1 MLIGRVIVYADVA
14 QLVEHHLAKVRVAS
28 SNLVVRSA
36 KRKNLMSNV
45 KKSLVLFF
53 LFTFQS
59 IVLFGCSSNTDL
71 ADSVESLKSIDNDK
85 LLALLSDK
93 SPIPLDSEISSG
105 TLENGITYFA
115 LSNENPGLNFEARLV
130 VKAGGLVQVPVDS
143 GIAHFVEHMVFQGT
157 QNFPNGIF
165 DGLEG
170 YGINV
175 GTHINGWTSCDAT
188 TYAFRATSRENLEM
202 VLKALDDIAT
212 LATFPEDRIEV
223 EKNIILEEARPDE
236 SIDGIKHELFREM
249 YTEGTLYEEC
259 NTIGTSEGIRN
270 VTSQDLIE
278 YYDLWYR
285 PDLMAV
291 ILVGDLPTEELET
304 KIIDHFADNPEK
316 SGPGSIRTQTPNPY
330 GEMKIRTFTHSEV
343 ENIVSIDF
351 SAPFA
356 SQGTS
361 GSEYEK
367 FLLNLVFDLAHEHM
381 LTRAEYGDITFS
393 KPWGYVWSEDF
404 NLRFFGWGF
413 DSDNPAEELK
423 ELLKEVRFLKETGFS
438 EGLLEKELAEL
449 TNALNDG
456 LGASAGRQDGS
467 YADDLV
473 THFINGVPVADPQ
486 FLTETWLSW
495 VDEVTLEDVNS
506 YFVRLMNETAP
517 QVFILGKREAE
528 TPNIKDLEKA
538 ILDSA
543 TESLDGI
550 ENAVVVPLF
559 DNLMVTPEKSRESVN
574 RISHD
579 DFWEQEVVE
588 LNFSNGSTAIH
599 TYSDITP
606 EKVNVLACSPG
617 SYSELQSGDSALVNF
632 ATSAIDQSGV
642 GNLSSQIVNNFLE
655 TNRILL
661 ISVITP
667 NSECQLGATSPESL
681 FGLMELI
688 HLRLTTPRVDEQ
700 VFAQELIN
708 LDSYMEDE
716 NDPYV
721 ASSNKISEVTYGE
734 DLRRMFPTSE
744 QIETFT
750 PQKALQIYEEVFTGA
765 EGLTV
770 VFVGDVTLDQVEELS
785 RTYIATLPTGALSTG
800 WEPQPY
806 LPSGVVTENVTAGLN
821 QALSGFDIQFQNEL
835 PRGERDEREVLAGVL
850 QVEVQGMILQKILE
864 NRLFERLR
872 DELGISYNA
881 AVVSISYELK
891 PDIRF
896 FVDISV
902 DTSMETVELAHEV
915 VLEEIELLRTT
926 NLQEKE
932 FSIAK
937 ETILNEL
944 SYVSNE
950 VLLMDLID
958 WKLFTTLDWP
968 FISYYGRLYFAE
980 TAETESIS
988 SVSSLLMPEEHR
1000 IEIFRDQPPPSENVE

>member
-1 MLIGRVIVYADVA
+1 MIHFNKL
-14 QLVEHHLAKVRVAS
+14 LL
-28 SNLVVRSA
+28 
-36 KRKNLMSNV
+36 
-45 KKSLVLFF
+45 F
-53 LFTFQS
+53 LFLLLGF
-59 IVLFGCSSNTDL
+59 VLSGCSSNTNS
-71 ADSVESLKSIDNDK
+71 ADSVESLKSVDNDE

-93 SPIPLDSEISSG
+93 TPIPLDSEIRSG

-130 VKAGGLVQVPVDS
+130 VKAGGLAQMPVDS

-175 GTHINGWTSCDAT
+175 GTHINGWTSCDVT
-188 TYAFRATSRENLEM
+188 TYVFRATNRENLEI

-223 EKNIILEEARPDE
+223 ERNIILEEARPDE

-270 VTSQDLIE
+270 VTSQDLID

-291 ILVGDLPTEELET
+291 VLVGDLPTEELET

-316 SGPGSIRTQTPNPY
+316 SGPGSVRTQISNPY
-330 GEMKIRTFTHSEV
+330 GEMKIRTFTHPEV
-343 ENIVSIDF
+343 ESIVSVDF

-356 SQGTS
+356 RQGTL

-367 FLLNLVFDLAHEHM
+367 FLLNLVFDLAHEHI
-381 LTRAEYGDITFS
+381 LTRAEYGYTKFS
-393 KPWGYVWSEDF
+393 QPWGYIWSEDF

-413 DSDNPAEELK
+413 DSDNPEEELK

-438 EGLLEKELAEL
+438 EDLLEKELAEL
-449 TNALNDG
+449 TNALNDS
-456 LGASAGRQDGS
+456 LGASVGRQDES
-467 YADDLV
+467 FADDLV

-506 YFVRLMNETAP
+506 YFARLMNETAP
-517 QVFILGKREAE
+517 QVVILGKRETE

-559 DNLMVTPEKSRESVN
+559 DNLMVTPEKSKESVN
-574 RISHD
+574 RIAHD
-579 DFWEQEVVE
+579 QFWEQEVVE
-588 LNFSNGSTAIH
+588 LNFSNGSTVIH
-599 TYSDITP
+599 TYSDILP
-606 EKVNVLACSPG
+606 DLVGVVACSPG
-617 SYSELQSGDSALVNF
+617 GYYNLEIGDSALVEF

-642 GNLSSQIVNNFLE
+642 GNLSSQIVKNFIE
-655 TNRILL
+655 TNRIFLR
-661 ISVITP
+661 SVISP
-667 NSECQLGATSPESL
+667 NSECQAGAASPDSL

-688 HLRLTTPRVDEQ
+688 HLRLTEPRVDEQ
-700 VFAQELIN
+700 VFAQELID

-716 NDPYV
+716 NDPYA
-721 ASSNKISEVTYGE
+721 ASHNKMLEVTYGE
-734 DLRRMFPTSE
+734 GLRRMFPTSE

-750 PQKALQIYEEVFTGA
+750 SQKALQIYEEVFTGA
-765 EGLTV
+765 AGLSV
-770 VFVGDVTLDQVEELS
+770 AFVGDVDFDQVEELS
-785 RTYIATLPTGALSTG
+785 RTYIATLPTGPLDTG
-800 WEPQPY
+800 WGLQPY
-806 LPSGVVTENVTAGLN
+806 LPSGVVTENVTAGIN
-821 QALSGFDIQFQNEL
+821 QALSGFDIHFQTEL
-835 PRGERDEREVLAGVL
+835 PRGESDEREILLGVL
-850 QVEVQGMILQKILE
+850 QLEVEGMILQKILE
-864 NRLFERLR
+864 DRLFEKLR
-872 DELGISYNA
+872 DELGISYTA
-881 AVVSISYELK
+881 GRVSIGYELR

-902 DTSMETVELAHEV
+902 DTSMETLELAHEV

-926 NLQEKE
+926 NISEEE
-932 FSIAK
+932 FTVVK
-937 ETILNEL
+937 ETVLNEL
-944 SYVSNE
+944 NYVSNE
-950 VLLMDLID
+950 VLSIDLTD

-968 FISYYGRLYFAE
+968 LISSEGRFYFASN
-980 TAETESIS
+980 AEAESIPFLLN
-988 SVSSLLMPEEHR
+988 LLMPEENR
-1000 IEIFRDQPPPSENVE
+1000 IEIFRDQPPSN